1 MNGVLQSRESTVAY
15 PNKSKHHVISNKT
28 SAIILPVSPS
38 PVYVRLS
45 PGNKVSKMT
54 KRKSKTAANFK
65 PEREDNSFLIESHP
79 VSESRG
85 RVNRVALPCM
95 LFLMVAIGGA
105 SASWFCLQQQ
115 QSIDQLS
122 ETFRAMQI
130 RITKFQQQ
138 MGLRDAQISSR
149 GLIEERILALEAAQK
164 QAKQKAEVT
173 LATSEQL
180 KSIDL
185 KSQVWALHNE
195 MNTRLAE
202 FQQVA
207 ISSAAL
213 QGMMK
218 NKSDDL
224 ESVKES
230 VEAISSSNSALAVSL
245 ARMTSM
251 VDNVKSRLDKQAS
264 TVDGLTSQLVGQVT
278 DQRELR
284 EFLSLQRVEL
294 QNNHQEV
301 GEIKE
306 LLEEW
311 QAKKAQALQQQL
323 QLVTRTL
330 DEQHVS
336 SQSLHSHLKK
346 QLEAVHSQL
355 VNGGPLSQEEV
366 DSEAAEA
373 SEMAEQEQ
381 EVTEEEPAE
390 EEVEEDVTAEE
401 VKQEAEEEDVTEEAV
416 EQEAEEEEIEQEES
430 VEKEVTKEPE
440 EELVVVESLEDGVT
454 EEQLEEEEPKDEE
467 EEIDDDNDFPE
478 DWSPEE
484 QCPESALISSTAVK
498 SQAVSLPIQS
508 TAPPS
513 AHPLPS
519 PQLPPFCYSPSTHL
533 ISRSLNITWREIT
546 LLTTAISISLELY
559 YFDHTPG
566 SVPSPPSFTSQG
578 F

>member
-1 MNGVLQSRESTVAY
+1 
-15 PNKSKHHVISNKT
+15 
-28 SAIILPVSPS
+28 
-38 PVYVRLS
+38 
-45 PGNKVSKMT
+45 MT

-85 RVNRVALPCM
+85 RVNQVALPCM

-105 SASWFCLQQQ
+105 SAGWFCLQQQ

-138 MGLRDAQISSR
+138 MGMRDAQMSSG

-164 QAKQKAEVT
+164 QAQQKAEVT
-173 LATSEQL
+173 LAASEQL

-185 KSQVWALHNE
+185 KSQLWALHNE

-213 QGMMK
+213 QAMMK
-218 NKSDDL
+218 NKSDDFD
-224 ESVKES
+224 SVKES
-230 VEAISSSNSALAVSL
+230 VAAVSSSNSALAVGL
-245 ARMTSM
+245 ARMTST
-251 VDNVKSRLDKQAS
+251 VDNVKSRLDGQVS
-264 TVDGLTSQLVGQVT
+264 TVDGLTSQLEGQVT
-278 DQRELR
+278 EQRELR
-284 EFLSLQRVEL
+284 EFLSLHRVEL
-294 QNNHQEV
+294 HNNHQEV

-311 QAKKAQALQQQL
+311 QAKNAQALEQQL

-330 DEQHVS
+330 NEQHIS

-346 QLEAVHSQL
+346 QPEAVHSQL

-373 SEMAEQEQ
+373 SEMAEREH

-390 EEVEEDVTAEE
+390 EEVEEDVTEEAVEQEAEE
-401 VKQEAEEEDVTEEAV
+401 EDVTEEAVEQEAEEEDVAEEAVKQEAEEEDVTEEAVEQEAEEEDVTEEAVEQEAEEEDVTEEAVKQEAEEEDVTEEAVKQEAEEEDVTEEAVEQEAEEEDVTEEAVKQEAEEEDVTEEAVKQEAEEEDVTEEAV
-416 EQEAEEEEIEQEES
+416 EQEAEEEEMEQEVS
-430 VEKEVTKEPE
+430 VEKEVTEEPE
-440 EELVVVESLEDGVT
+440 EQLFVVESLEDGGT

-484 QCPESALISSTAVK
+484 L
-498 SQAVSLPIQS
+498 
-508 TAPPS
+508 
-513 AHPLPS
+513 
-519 PQLPPFCYSPSTHL
+519 
-533 ISRSLNITWREIT
+533 W
-546 LLTTAISISLELY
+546 
-559 YFDHTPG
+559 
-566 SVPSPPSFTSQG
+566 
-578 F
+578 

>member
-1 MNGVLQSRESTVAY
+1 
-15 PNKSKHHVISNKT
+15 
-28 SAIILPVSPS
+28 
-38 PVYVRLS
+38 
-45 PGNKVSKMT
+45 MT

-85 RVNRVALPCM
+85 RVNQLALPCM

-105 SASWFCLQQQ
+105 SAGWFCLQQQ

-122 ETFRAMQI
+122 ETFRAMEI

-138 MGLRDAQISSR
+138 MGMREAQMSSG

-164 QAKQKAEVT
+164 QAQQKAVVT

-185 KSQVWALHNE
+185 KSQLWALHNE

-213 QGMMK
+213 QVTMK
-218 NKSDDL
+218 NKSDNF

-230 VEAISSSNSALAVSL
+230 VAAVSSSNSALAVSL
-245 ARMTSM
+245 ERMTST
-251 VDNVKSRLDKQAS
+251 VDNIKSRLDEQVS
-264 TVDGLTSQLVGQVT
+264 TVDGLMSQLVGQVT
-278 DQRELR
+278 EQRELR
-284 EFLSLQRVEL
+284 EFLSLQRVVL
-294 QNNHQEV
+294 HNNHQEV

-311 QAKKAQALQQQL
+311 QAKKSQALEQQL

-330 DEQHVS
+330 DE
-336 SQSLHSHLKK
+336 

-373 SEMAEQEQ
+373 SEMAEREQ

-390 EEVEEDVTAEE
+390 EEVEEDITVGA

-416 EQEAEEEEIEQEES
+416 GQEAEEEEMEQEES
-430 VEKEVTKEPE
+430 VEKEVTEEPE
-440 EELVVVESLEDGVT
+440 EQLVVVESLEDGVT
-454 EEQLEEEEPKDEE
+454 EEQLEEEDPKDEE

-484 QCPESALISSTAVK
+484 Q
-498 SQAVSLPIQS
+498 
-508 TAPPS
+508 
-513 AHPLPS
+513 
-519 PQLPPFCYSPSTHL
+519 
-533 ISRSLNITWREIT
+533 W
-546 LLTTAISISLELY
+546 
-559 YFDHTPG
+559 
-566 SVPSPPSFTSQG
+566 
-578 F
+578 

>member
-1 MNGVLQSRESTVAY
+1 
-15 PNKSKHHVISNKT
+15 
-28 SAIILPVSPS
+28 
-38 PVYVRLS
+38 
-45 PGNKVSKMT
+45 MT

-85 RVNRVALPCM
+85 RVNQLALPCM

-105 SASWFCLQQQ
+105 SAGWFCLQQQ

-138 MGLRDAQISSR
+138 MGMREAQMSSG

-164 QAKQKAEVT
+164 QAQQKAVVT

-185 KSQVWALHNE
+185 KSQLWALHNE

-213 QGMMK
+213 QAMMK
-218 NKSDDL
+218 NKSDDF

-230 VEAISSSNSALAVSL
+230 VEAVSSSNSALAVSL
-245 ARMTSM
+245 ERMTST
-251 VDNVKSRLDKQAS
+251 VHNIKSRLDEQVS
-264 TVDGLTSQLVGQVT
+264 TVDGLMSQLAGQVT
-278 DQRELR
+278 EQRELR
-284 EFLSLQRVEL
+284 EFLSLQRVVL
-294 QNNHQEV
+294 HNNHQEV
-301 GEIKE
+301 EAHCKCVTLSDTIHDDPCSSV
-306 LLEEW
+306 LLNV
-311 QAKKAQALQQQL
+311 QYGLFS
-323 QLVTRTL
+323 VF
-330 DEQHVS
+330 
-336 SQSLHSHLKK
+336 
-346 QLEAVHSQL
+346 QL
-355 VNGGPLSQEEV
+355 VNGGPLRQEEV

-373 SEMAEQEQ
+373 SEMAEREQ
-381 EVTEEEPAE
+381 EITEEEPAE
-390 EEVEEDVTAEE
+390 EEVEEDITVGA

-416 EQEAEEEEIEQEES
+416 GQEAEEEEMEQEES
-430 VEKEVTKEPE
+430 VEKEVTEEPE
-440 EELVVVESLEDGVT
+440 EQLVVVESLEDGVT

-484 QCPESALISSTAVK
+484 Q
-498 SQAVSLPIQS
+498 
-508 TAPPS
+508 
-513 AHPLPS
+513 
-519 PQLPPFCYSPSTHL
+519 
-533 ISRSLNITWREIT
+533 W
-546 LLTTAISISLELY
+546 
-559 YFDHTPG
+559 
-566 SVPSPPSFTSQG
+566 
-578 F
+578 

>member
-1 MNGVLQSRESTVAY
+1 
-15 PNKSKHHVISNKT
+15 
-28 SAIILPVSPS
+28 
-38 PVYVRLS
+38 
-45 PGNKVSKMT
+45 MT

-85 RVNRVALPCM
+85 RVNQVALPCM

-105 SASWFCLQQQ
+105 SAGWFCLQQQ

-122 ETFRAMQI
+122 ETFRDMQI

-138 MGLRDAQISSR
+138 MGMRDAQMSSG

-164 QAKQKAEVT
+164 QAQQKAEVT
-173 LATSEQL
+173 LTASEQL

-185 KSQVWALHNE
+185 KSQLWALHNE

-213 QGMMK
+213 QAMMK
-218 NKSDDL
+218 NKSDDFD
-224 ESVKES
+224 SVKES
-230 VEAISSSNSALAVSL
+230 VAAVSSSNSALAVGL
-245 ARMTSM
+245 ARMTST
-251 VDNVKSRLDKQAS
+251 VDNVKSRLDGQVS
-264 TVDGLTSQLVGQVT
+264 TVDSLTSQLEGQVT
-278 DQRELR
+278 EQRELR
-284 EFLSLQRVEL
+284 EFLSLHRVVL
-294 QNNHQEV
+294 HNNHQEV

-306 LLEEW
+306 LLEER
-311 QAKKAQALQQQL
+311 QAKNAQALEQQL

-330 DEQHVS
+330 DEQHIS

-373 SEMAEQEQ
+373 SEMAEREH

-390 EEVEEDVTAEE
+390 EEVEEDVTEEAVEQEAEE
-401 VKQEAEEEDVTEEAV
+401 EDITEEAVEQEAEEEDVAEEAVKQEAEEEDVTEEAVEQEGEEENVTEEAVEQEAEEEDVTEEAVKQEAEEEDVTEEAV
-416 EQEAEEEEIEQEES
+416 EQEAEEEDVTEEAVEQEAEEEDVTEKAVKQEAEEENFTEEAVEQEAEEEEMEQEVS
-430 VEKEVTKEPE
+430 VEKEVTEEPE
-440 EELVVVESLEDGVT
+440 EQLFVVESLEDGVT
-454 EEQLEEEEPKDEE
+454 EVQLEEEEPKDEE

-484 QCPESALISSTAVK
+484 L
-498 SQAVSLPIQS
+498 
-508 TAPPS
+508 
-513 AHPLPS
+513 
-519 PQLPPFCYSPSTHL
+519 
-533 ISRSLNITWREIT
+533 W
-546 LLTTAISISLELY
+546 
-559 YFDHTPG
+559 
-566 SVPSPPSFTSQG
+566 
-578 F
+578 

>member
-1 MNGVLQSRESTVAY
+1 
-15 PNKSKHHVISNKT
+15 
-28 SAIILPVSPS
+28 
-38 PVYVRLS
+38 
-45 PGNKVSKMT
+45 MT

-79 VSESRG
+79 VSKSRR
-85 RVNRVALPCM
+85 RVNQVALPCM

-105 SASWFCLQQQ
+105 SAGWFCLQQQ

-138 MGLRDAQISSR
+138 MGLRDAQMRSG

-164 QAKQKAEVT
+164 QAQQKAEVT
-173 LATSEQL
+173 LAMSEQL

-185 KSQVWALHNE
+185 KSQLWSLHNE

-202 FQQVA
+202 FQKVA

-213 QGMMK
+213 QAMMK
-218 NKSDDL
+218 NKSDDFK
-224 ESVKES
+224 SVKES
-230 VEAISSSNSALAVSL
+230 VAAVSSSNSALAVSL
-245 ARMTSM
+245 ARMTST
-251 VDNVKSRLDKQAS
+251 VDNVKSSLDEQVS
-264 TVDGLTSQLVGQVT
+264 TVDGLTSQLEGQVT
-278 DQRELR
+278 EQRELR
-284 EFLSLQRVEL
+284 EFLSLHRVVL
-294 QNNHQEV
+294 HNNHQEV

-311 QAKKAQALQQQL
+311 QAKKAQTLEQQL

-330 DEQHVS
+330 DEQHIS
-336 SQSLHSHLKK
+336 SQSMHPHLKK

-373 SEMAEQEQ
+373 SEMAEREH

-390 EEVEEDVTAEE
+390 EEVEEDFTEE
-401 VKQEAEEEDVTEEAV
+401 AVKQEAEEEDVTEEAV
-416 EQEAEEEEIEQEES
+416 EQEAEEEEMEQEES
-430 VEKEVTKEPE
+430 VEKEVTEEPE
-440 EELVVVESLEDGVT
+440 EQLVVVESLEDGVT

-484 QCPESALISSTAVK
+484 Q
-498 SQAVSLPIQS
+498 
-508 TAPPS
+508 
-513 AHPLPS
+513 
-519 PQLPPFCYSPSTHL
+519 
-533 ISRSLNITWREIT
+533 W
-546 LLTTAISISLELY
+546 
-559 YFDHTPG
+559 
-566 SVPSPPSFTSQG
+566 
-578 F
+578 